1 MDNRVKRVSLIIGTA
16 GHVDHG
22 KTSLI
27 KALTSIDTD
36 RLKEEKR
43 RGLTIDLGF
52 AYIDFTHKGDSYR
65 AAIVDVPGHERFIK
79 NMLVG
84 ATGMDLVLFTVAVDD
99 GIMPQTIEHL
109 EIIRLLGI
117 KNVFFIIT
125 KCDLADRKRITAVE
139 KELSVLSKAT
149 PLEDAPLFMVSTK
162 TGAGLDTLREAL
174 AKFLITKMCEY
185 EGQGVR
191 RYFRLPVDRSFSIKG
206 FGTVVTGTVAGGSL
220 AKGDTLIEYP
230 SGIKAKVRGL
240 QSTHLSVSSVSTGD
254 RSAINLS
261 GLSSKEVKR
270 GSCLMA
276 PELAP
281 FISMSPVVDCLFEF
295 TGTMV
300 AAKKSLNAVKDNSL
314 IKVHHHTGEALARI
328 RFVNTDASRPGR
340 RTMGRLFL
348 KRVMPMM
355 SGDRFILRGPSLN
368 TTVGGG
374 RVIFSYPYRDLVPR
388 FNRLASCR
396 DTGKDEND
404 GYVNF
409 LAGALPMFFTT
420 PARPGLSLK
429 TLALLLN
436 VREDNIEV
444 FLRDNGVIDNRDF
457 YINTGYLLNSVS
469 VRELKKTMR
478 ALLTAFHEA
487 RPLEDGLTPEDLS
500 VQYAASRKERY
511 AQELRPL
518 YRLLA
523 EELSDSEDVE
533 LKGAR
538 LCIKGHGPG
547 LAESESIIEKKIKGL
562 LQRRG
567 LSITKKEE
575 LSPLAPTVREID
587 DLIPYMKKKGSLISL
602 KRGAFIGA
610 EAVKKAREE
619 CLAYISSQGSITAG
633 QCRDILGCGRKLAIL
648 ILEYFDTQGLT
659 IRKGDTRTL
668 R

>member
-139 KELSVLSKAT
+139 KELSVLSTGT
-149 PLEDAPLFMVSTK
+149 PFEGAPLFMVSTK

-174 AKFLITKMCEY
+174 AKFLITKRGGD

-206 FGTVVTGTVAGGSL
+206 FGAVVTGTVAGGSL

-230 SGIKAKVRGL
+230 SGVKAKVRGL
-240 QSTHLSVSSVSTGD
+240 QSTHLSVSSVSTGE

-261 GLSSKEVKR
+261 GLSSRGTKR

-295 TGTMV
+295 TGSKDT
-300 AAKKSLNAVKDNSL
+300 AKKPLSCIKDNSL

-328 RFVNTDASRPGR
+328 RFVKADKNKLAERVV
-340 RTMGRLFL
+340 GRLFL
-348 KRVMPMM
+348 KHLLPMM
-355 SGDRFILRGPSLN
+355 SGDRFILRDPSVN

-388 FNRLASCR
+388 FNRLVSCR
-396 DTGKDEND
+396 EIGKDEND
-404 GYVNF
+404 GDVNF
-409 LAGALPMFFTT
+409 LAEALPMFFT

-436 VREDNIEV
+436 VREDNIEA
-444 FLRDNGVIDNRDF
+444 FLRDNGVIDNSDF
-457 YINTGYLLNSVS
+457 YINAGYLLNSVS
-469 VRELKKTMR
+469 VGELKKTMK
-478 ALLTAFHEA
+478 AQLAVYHET
-487 RPLEDGLTPEDLS
+487 RPLEDGLSPEDLA
-500 VQYAASRKERY
+500 VQYSASRKERY
-511 AQELRPL
+511 AQEFRPL

-523 EELSDSEDVE
+523 EELSAAGDVE

-538 LCIKGHGPG
+538 LCIKGHGSG
-547 LAESESIIEKKIKGL
+547 LAEPESLIEKKIKGL

-567 LSITKKEE
+567 LCITKKDE
-575 LSPLAPTVREID
+575 LRPLATTVREID

-602 KRGAFIGA
+602 KRGVFIGA
-610 EAVKKAREE
+610 DAIKRAREE
-619 CLAYISSQGSITAG
+619 CLAYILSQGSITAG

-668 R
+668 L

>member
-52 AYIDFTHKGDSYR
+52 AYIDFTNKGDSYR

-84 ATGMDLVLFTVAVDD
+84 ATGMDLVLFTVAADD
-99 GIMPQTIEHL
+99 GVMPQTIEHL

-139 KELSVLSKAT
+139 KELKALSKGT
-149 PLEDAPLFMVSTK
+149 PFEDAPLFMVSTK
-162 TGAGLDTLREAL
+162 TVAGLDTLREAL
-174 AKFLITKMCEY
+174 AKFLITKKGEY
-185 EGQGVR
+185 EGLGVR

-230 SGIKAKVRGL
+230 SGVKAKVRGL
-240 QSTHLSVSSVSTGD
+240 QSTHLSVSSVSTGE

-281 FISMSPVVDCLFEF
+281 FISMSPVVDCLFEYV
-295 TGTMV
+295 GSMGD
-300 AAKKSLNAVKDNSL
+300 AKKPLTGMKDNSL
-314 IKVHHHTGEALARI
+314 IKVHHHTGETLARI
-328 RFVNTDASRPGR
+328 RFVNTHGR

-348 KRVMPMM
+348 RRLMPMM
-355 SGDRFILRGPSLN
+355 SGDRFILRDPSVN

-388 FNRLASCR
+388 FNRFASCHEA
-396 DTGKDEND
+396 GKDEND
-404 GYVNF
+404 DDVNF
-409 LAGALPMFFTT
+409 LAETLPMFFT
-420 PARPGLSLK
+420 PSRPGHSLQ

-436 VREDNIEV
+436 VREDNIEA
-444 FLRDNGVIDNRDF
+444 FLGDNGVLDNMDF
-457 YINTGYLLNSVS
+457 YINAGYLLSSLS
-469 VRELKKTMR
+469 VRELKKTMK
-478 ALLTAFHEA
+478 ALLAAYHAA

-500 VQYAASRKERY
+500 AQYAASRKERY
-511 AQELRPL
+511 AQALRPL

-523 EELSDSEDVE
+523 EELPAAEDVE

-547 LAESESIIEKKIKGL
+547 LAGTESIIEKKIKGL

-575 LSPLAPTVREID
+575 LNPLAPTVKEID
-587 DLIPYMKKKGSLISL
+587 ALIPYMKKKGSLISL

-610 EAVKKAREE
+610 DAVKRAREE
-619 CLAYISSQGSITAG
+619 CLDYISSQGSITAG

-659 IRKGDTRTL
+659 IRKGNTRTL